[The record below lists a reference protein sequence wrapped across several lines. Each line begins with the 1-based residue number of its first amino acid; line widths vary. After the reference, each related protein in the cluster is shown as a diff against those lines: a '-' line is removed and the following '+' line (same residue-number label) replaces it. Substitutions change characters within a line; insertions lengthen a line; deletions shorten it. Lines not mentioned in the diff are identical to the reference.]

1 MKNIR
6 KEPKLHNKEIGKY
19 GEEIVSRY
27 LENLGYIIIC
37 RNFITSTAEI
47 DIISIDKD
55 EYVFI
60 EVKTRVSKKY
70 GTPASAVNFNKQKH
84 IINTAKY
91 YIYKNFLQ
99 NKNIRFD
106 VIEVYMNRNNIL
118 INHIENA
125 FSY

>member
-1 MKNIR
+1 MNNIN
-6 KEPKLHNKEIGKY
+6 HNQEIGKI
-19 GEEIVSRY
+19 GEEEACKYLEKNNYSIVSRNY
-27 LENLGYIIIC
+27 FTKVG
-37 RNFITSTAEI
+37 EI
-47 DIISIDKD
+47 DIIAKSLSD

-106 VIEVYMNRNNIL
+106 VIEVYINRSNIL

-125 FSY
+125 FAY